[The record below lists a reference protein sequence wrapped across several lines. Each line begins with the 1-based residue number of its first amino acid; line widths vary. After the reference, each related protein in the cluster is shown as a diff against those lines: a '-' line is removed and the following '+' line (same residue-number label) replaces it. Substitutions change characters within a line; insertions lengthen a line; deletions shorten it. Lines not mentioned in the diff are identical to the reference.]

1 MECVYTNDKTKKHT
15 HTCVYT
21 NDKTKKKHTYMIVC
35 LLVFFVLLYVY
46 DDF

>member
-1 MECVYTNDKTKKHT
+1 MECVYTNDKTKKNT

-21 NDKTKKKHTYMIVC
+21 TDKTKKKHVHDR
-35 LLVFFVLLYVY
+35 LLVGFFFVLLYVY